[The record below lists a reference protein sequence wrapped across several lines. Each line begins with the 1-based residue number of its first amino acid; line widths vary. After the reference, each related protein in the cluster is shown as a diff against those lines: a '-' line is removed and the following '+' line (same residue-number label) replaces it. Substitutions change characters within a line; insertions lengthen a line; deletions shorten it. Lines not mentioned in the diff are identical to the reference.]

1 MRLRTNIPVCI
12 AALLPLAAGAS
23 QQWKV
28 TGGDTTMTLYTSML
42 RDLGIEVVN
51 LKQTGTPM
59 PDVESPVGF
68 AITSA
73 SDLEFQVANRSVSQ
87 FLRGSIRHTGGFDL
101 RWAGKSYS
109 FQNFE
114 VRLRDY
120 RDPHSLYVQVG
131 KDAVAYLEYA
141 QIRLDRRTSLFE
153 LGGMDVRL
161 SPDLARRMGRP
172 ELAGQIIGMM
182 HIGASIKLTAG
193 RSEPEPEPPT
203 AVTGGDARA
212 MGVKDVML
220 WNVSSLTALGRMGTF
235 PNGVNGLAMST
246 TSCNVGTENIPWF
259 APMDE
264 RHPVIAQ
271 QLYRLKDGRLEQIG
285 IAWVKHG
292 FLSTNSSG
300 CGTCQN
306 PGSGQ
311 WLGVRCTDTYGASL
325 NGSRTWLGPRDE
337 INPLTGR
344 WTCRGSYFAGYQD
357 DCVDRRGGSF
367 NPVEHRLEVLDA
379 DLNVPGALF
388 LLEAYYIS
396 QDDFDRYNNAAWRSV
411 TASWNGSN
419 WVFSNQSAQTQG
431 PVILSWGDMRNIAIP
446 NDEGDAIVA
455 VRVLDLGGGDYHYD
469 FAVYV
474 HTVDRQ
480 VRSFAVPLAPGTNVT
495 NVSFRDIDQNPN
507 NDWRATVAS
516 DHIIWEGEPFGNQN
530 QNPIK
535 YGILYNFRFNANR
548 APVNAFTGL
557 GLHKPGV
564 MTAIQALSR
573 TPGQA
578 GLVNA
583 QTAEVIMGQL
593 ISGGVANLLFSDD
606 RYMAVGAIRPTELNR
621 PSVEVELT
629 AVSPIQAPST
639 MSFNLET
646 ASDGS
651 PVRSRIALFNYNTGQ
666 WEIVDER
673 NGTAGDTTITVNISG
688 NPSRFVQS
696 GTGEMKARIGYVDF
710 GVSFLAWGGR
720 FDKAFWI
727 VN

>member
-1 MRLRTNIPVCI
+1 MMRIRTHVIGCAV
-12 AALLPLAAGAS
+12 LLPFAAGAS

-28 TGGDTTMTLYTSML
+28 SSGDTTMTLYTSML
-42 RDLGIEVVN
+42 RDLGLEVVN
-51 LKQTGTPM
+51 LRQTGTPM
-59 PDVESPVGF
+59 PDAESPVGF
-68 AITSA
+68 AVAPS
-73 SDLEFQVANRSVSQ
+73 SDLEFQVQGGALKE
-87 FLRGSIRHTGGFDL
+87 FLKGSLRHQGGFDL
-101 RWAGKSYS
+101 RWEGRNYS

-114 VRLRDY
+114 IRFRDV
-120 RDPHSLYVQVG
+120 RDPHTLYVQVG

-141 QIRLDRRTSLFE
+141 QVRFDRSRSLFE

-161 SPDLARRMGRP
+161 APEFARRMGRP
-172 ELAGQIIGMM
+172 ELGGQIIGMM
-182 HIGASIKLTAG
+182 HVNAVAKMVAG
-193 RSEPEPEPPT
+193 DPNDPAPQPSS
-203 AVTGGDARA
+203 ALGGDARA

-220 WNVSSLTALGRMGTF
+220 WNVGSLTALGRMGTF

-306 PGSGQ
+306 PGSGN
-311 WLGVRCTDTYGASL
+311 WLGVRCTDTYGAGL

-337 INPLTGR
+337 INPLIGR
-344 WTCRGSYFAGYQD
+344 WTCRGSYFAGYRD
-357 DCVDRRGGSF
+357 DCVDRRGGTF
-367 NPVEHRLEVLDA
+367 NPVQHRLEVLDA

-388 LLEAYYIS
+388 FMEAYYIS
-396 QDDFDRYNNAAWRSV
+396 QDDFDRYNNAGWRSV
-411 TASWNGSN
+411 NANWTGSN
-419 WVFSNQSAQTQG
+419 WSFTNQSAQTQG

-446 NDEGDAIVA
+446 SDEGDAIVA
-455 VRVLDLGGGDYHYD
+455 VRVLDLGGGNFNYD

-480 VRSFAVPLAPGTNVT
+480 VESFAVPIAPGTNVT
-495 NVSFRDIDQNPN
+495 NVSFRDIDQNLD
-507 NDWRATVAS
+507 NDWRATVAG
-516 DHIIWEGEPFGNQN
+516 DHIIWEGEPFGQKGA
-530 QNPIK
+530 NPIK
-535 YGILYNFRFNANR
+535 YGIMYNFRFNANR

-573 TPGQA
+573 TPAQA

-583 QTAEVIMGQL
+583 QTAEVLMGQL
-593 ISGGVANLLFSDD
+593 ISGGVANLLFSDN
-606 RYMAVGAIRPTELNR
+606 RYMTVGAIRPTELNR

-629 AVSPIQAPST
+629 ALSPTQTPSS
-639 MSFNLET
+639 MSFTLET
-646 ASDGS
+646 ASDGD
-651 PVRSRIALFNYNTGQ
+651 PVRSRISLFNYNTGQ
-666 WEIVDER
+666 WEVVDER
-673 NGTAGDTTITVNISG
+673 SGTGGDTTITVNVSG
-688 NPSRFVQS
+688 NPARFVQS

-710 GVSFLAWGGR
+710 GVTFIAWGGR